1 MPNIVTRRTKMK
13 SIIHENEKNMN
24 KNELNTETVN
34 AAEVQ
39 ETVPVAGS
47 QPILKPKLDVVFKM
61 IFADPEGE
69 GCLKSLISSIIG
81 IPKEEITEL
90 TIENTELIPELVED
104 KFSRLDIKARVNGRK
119 INIEIQVAYDKDY
132 ISRTIFYWAKLFTEG
147 FKKGTSYSKL
157 SGTISINI
165 LGFDWFECEEYWS
178 HYQLIEKDRGDL
190 LTDKVSFHYLELK
203 KAAKEHGDSTLL
215 QWLHL
220 INAETEDDL
229 MAAEALAQKTNVPEI
244 QDAIVRIR
252 TLSADERARELA
264 YQRELAL
271 HERATWEE
279 NLKEAEEKTR
289 EAEERAEKAEKEKAS
304 VEKEKALQQQKFTDE
319 LRKLGYSDERIAE
332 ILGE

>member
-1 MPNIVTRRTKMK
+1 MLIIRIRRTKMK
-13 SIIHENEKNMN
+13 SIIHENEKNLN
-24 KNELNTETVN
+24 KNEKNTETVN
-34 AAEVQ
+34 TVGVQ
-39 ETVPVAGS
+39 EIIPVAGS

-279 NLKEAEEKTR
+279 NLREAEEKTR
-289 EAEERAEKAEKEKAS
+289 KAEEKTKKAEERAEKAEKKSAALIEVLKA
-304 VEKEKALQQQKFTDE
+304 E
-319 LRKLGYSDERIAE
+319 GYTEERIAE
-332 ILGE
+332 ILGK